1 MVKKLPLG
9 ISVIMLLFLLAITG
23 CGKDD
28 VQEVVYKKGMPKEDS
43 PSFKEF
49 MRYEL
54 GLARET
60 TLSYQDHA
68 YTITRSTKKGIQYY
82 KYTDKELEDFYK
94 PLFLAKKDLSKKLY
108 DLAQVSFLEK
118 RKINNEL
125 GENLP
130 EITLNKRNVLKVK
143 TTSGE
148 KNFELPSAK
157 GKKVFKALEAINKD
171 NMLIQV
177 EVCEILKNGD
187 YGDGQS
193 YYLFIKQDLSKH
205 QLVKEDELHTTLGSG
220 KLKDYLSV
228 FPKVTEDGA
237 YLKLFDNY
245 IFEEETNKVRKIKDT
260 DILSEDGKYV
270 YINGAKQEE
279 NFIISDGIQQIQTV
293 DNYLKGNKKYEA
305 QFKLDYKS
313 ISNELGFK
321 TPGVSSASIHYFNEN
336 YVVLSLSY
344 HGVMVGT
351 AGSVNV
357 LIDLQKN
364 KQQPTAYLVDLGI
377 E

>member
-1 MVKKLPLG
+1 MKKRWVIC
-9 ISVIMLLFLLAITG
+9 ISIFIVCLLVIAG

-28 VQEVVYKKGMPKEDS
+28 VQEVIYEKGLPKEDS
-43 PSFKEF
+43 PAFKEF

-94 PLFLAKKDLSKKLY
+94 PFFLAKRDLSKKLY

-205 QLVKEDELHTTLGSG
+205 QLVKEDELHTTLESG

-228 FPKVTEDGA
+228 FPKVTGEGA

-245 IFEEETNKVRKIKDT
+245 IFEKETNKVRKIKDT

-293 DNYLKGNKKYEA
+293 DNYLKGNKKYGA

-321 TPGVSSASIHYFNEN
+321 TPGVSSASIHYFNED
-336 YVVLSLSY
+336 YVVLNLSY

-357 LIDLQKN
+357 LLDLQRN
-364 KQQPTAYLVDLGI
+364 KKQPTAYLVDLGI